1 MENLQ
6 KSSSDQIKSMN
17 SRIMELENLV
27 MTISLNQK
35 EQSKSQNIENK
46 IKQIDE
52 NKQIKIENESNFPAI
67 KEENNKISIL
77 IDDDQE
83 KEDLQEKKLIFV
95 DNPIIVEK
103 DLNNKNWSEIELKLK
118 VRIQFNKVK

>member
-1 MENLQ
+1 
-6 KSSSDQIKSMN
+6 
-17 SRIMELENLV
+17 

-46 IKQIDE
+46 IKQIHE
-52 NKQIKIENESNFPAI
+52 NKQIKIENESNFLAI

-77 IDDDQE
+77 IDDDKE

>member
-1 MENLQ
+1 
-6 KSSSDQIKSMN
+6 MN

>member
-1 MENLQ
+1 
-6 KSSSDQIKSMN
+6 
-17 SRIMELENLV
+17 

-67 KEENNKISIL
+67 KEDNNKISIL

>member
-52 NKQIKIENESNFPAI
+52 NKQIKIENESNFLAI

-77 IDDDQE
+77 IDDDKE

>member
-1 MENLQ
+1 
-6 KSSSDQIKSMN
+6 
-17 SRIMELENLV
+17 

-52 NKQIKIENESNFPAI
+52 NKQIKIENESNFLAI

-77 IDDDQE
+77 IDDDKE

>member
-1 MENLQ
+1 
-6 KSSSDQIKSMN
+6 MN

-67 KEENNKISIL
+67 QEENYNIIIICTYKIL
-77 IDDDQE
+77 IFNIFIDI
-83 KEDLQEKKLIFV
+83 LI
-95 DNPIIVEK
+95 K
-103 DLNNKNWSEIELKLK
+103 
-118 VRIQFNKVK
+118 

>member
-27 MTISLNQK
+27 MTISLNLK

>member
-1 MENLQ
+1 
-6 KSSSDQIKSMN
+6 MN

-67 KEENNKISIL
+67 KEDNNKISIL

-83 KEDLQEKKLIFV
+83 KEDQ
-95 DNPIIVEK
+95 IIY
-103 DLNNKNWSEIELKLK
+103 NKNI
-118 VRIQFNKVK
+118 